1 MWNYPFGRVD
11 VATSDMIDMDVCGLK
26 DLIPCMRNS
35 GVFMELAVDAVAY
48 SADTG
53 GPLDW

>member
-1 MWNYPFGRVD
+1 M
-11 VATSDMIDMDVCGLK
+11 SDMIDKDVCGLK
-26 DLIPCMRNS
+26 DSKPCMRNS